1 MKIKQALAAVCLTLL
16 LIEPYPAGAQWV
28 VIDPANLIQNTL
40 TALREL
46 QQIQNEIQ
54 QLENEAKN
62 LEHLNFNSL
71 ASLQAILATTQR
83 LLGQTQGIA
92 FTLAQAQA
100 TFARLY
106 PSSYANASGAQMAAD
121 AQARWVNSHEAYR
134 TAVQMQ
140 AQASDN
146 FPQDQVVLA
155 NLVGSSQAAD
165 GALQALQAGNQL
177 LALQAKQLIQAQQI
191 AVAQD
196 RAVAIEQARAVE
208 AQERSRVMRLGFM
221 TEQTVYGPAPVQ
233 IFP

>member
-1 MKIKQALAAVCLTLL
+1 MKVKSCLGAICAATLL
-16 LIEPYPAGAQWV
+16 IGSNPTTAQFV

-71 ASLQAILATTQR
+71 GNLQAILATTQR
-83 LLGQTQGIA
+83 LLNQSQGIA

-100 TFARLY
+100 TFTKLY
-106 PSSYANASGAQMAAD
+106 PNAYNGTSSDQMVAD
-121 AQARWVNSHEAYR
+121 AQARWTNSHEALR

-140 AQASDN
+140 AQANEN
-146 FPQDQVVLA
+146 FPQDQAVLA
-155 NLVGSSQAAD
+155 NLVASSQAAD
-165 GALQALQAGNQL
+165 GALQAMQAGNQL

-221 TEQTVYGPAPVQ
+221 TEQTIYGPVPVQ

>member
-1 MKIKQALAAVCLTLL
+1 MRRALAAACATLL
-16 LIEPYPAGAQWV
+16 LIGSCPVSAQFV

-46 QQIQNEIQ
+46 QQIENEIQ

-71 ASLQAILATTQR
+71 GSLIAILATTQQ
-83 LLGQTQGIA
+83 LLNQTQGIA

-100 TFARLY
+100 TYARLY
-106 PSSYANASGAQMAAD
+106 PDSYANASGNQMIAD
-121 AQARWVNSHEAYR
+121 AQARWMNSHEALR

-140 AQASDN
+140 SQASEN
-146 FPQDQVVLA
+146 FPQDQTVIA
-155 NLVGSSQAAD
+155 NLVGASQSAD

-196 RAVAIEQARAVE
+196 RAVAAEQARAVE

-221 TEQTVYGPAPVQ
+221 TEQTIYGPVPVQ
-233 IFP
+233 VFP

>member
-1 MKIKQALAAVCLTLL
+1 MKLKACLAVICAAML
-16 LIEPYPAGAQWV
+16 LIGAYPATAQFV

-71 ASLQAILATTQR
+71 GSLQAILATTQR
-83 LLGQTQGIA
+83 LLNQSQGIA

-100 TFARLY
+100 TFTKFY
-106 PSSYANASGAQMAAD
+106 PNAYNGSSSDQMIAD
-121 AQARWVNSHEAYR
+121 AQARWTNSHEALR

-140 AQASDN
+140 AQANEN
-146 FPQDQVVLA
+146 FPQDQAVLA
-155 NLVGSSQAAD
+155 NLVASSQAAD
-165 GALQALQAGNQL
+165 GALQAMQAGNQL

-221 TEQTVYGPAPVQ
+221 TGQTNYGPVPIRV
-233 IFP
+233 FP